1 MVPWIDL
8 KPSDLCVCVRACH
21 TFRGRP
27 VVHARAYARILR
39 RGWPTRE
46 KSLNFRASG
55 QRGKNERSR
64 KEGGYSFL
72 LLSFAFS
79 YVPFLLHPP
88 SLFPLTL
95 CSSKIVCVHTRE
107 RKRGRYRQR
116 HPGRLQGCIASRYHT
131 HIYIYR
137 YRKHWRIR
145 RDPLRSIS

>member
-107 RKRGRYRQR
+107 REREGDIGRDIQDDYK
-116 HPGRLQGCIASRYHT
+116 GASRVDITHT
-131 HIYIYR
+131 HIYIY
-137 YRKHWRIR
+137 I
-145 RDPLRSIS
+145 DIENIGASDEIL